1 MQVDETKNEGL
12 SREYSVTLTAKEIG
26 ERVDARLSEVGGTV
40 RVPGFR
46 PGKVPMSV
54 LRQRYSKAVMGEV
67 LEKAVTETSQEVLD
81 ERELRPA
88 VQPKIEITSFEE
100 GQDLV
105 YTINVDLM
113 PEITPMDFSKLEL
126 TRLKATA
133 SDAEVDDALNRLA
146 KDFRN
151 SEPLKKARAAKE
163 GDLVVIDFVGKIDG
177 EAFDGGSAEGHR
189 LELGSNTFIPGF
201 EEQLVGAKKG
211 DEVEVKVAFPENYGA
226 ENLAGKDAVF
236 EVKVNEIEEYVDT
249 VIDDAFATNMGL
261 ESLDQLKG
269 HLRERIE
276 ADYGNVARGRLK
288 RDLLD
293 KLHEG
298 HDFEVPEGMVETEFE
313 QIWTQY
319 ERAKTAG
326 ETDPEDEG
334 KSEDEIKEEYRNI
347 AKRRV
352 MLGMLLSEVGRVNE
366 IAVGQDEVNRAI
378 VQEAQKYPGQEQQV
392 LEFYQN
398 NPQANAS
405 LRAPLMEDKVI
416 DFIIEMAQV
425 TDKEVSAEDL
435 MKDPDEDGA
444 PAKKAASKK
453 AGAKKSSAK
462 KSAAKKAG
470 AKKAA
475 AKKDA
480 D

>member
-1 MQVDETKNEGL
+1 MQVEETKNEGL
-12 SREYSVTLTAKEIG
+12 SREYSVTLTADEIG
-26 ERVDARLSEVGGTV
+26 ARIDARLTEVGGTV
-40 RVPGFR
+40 RIPGFR
-46 PGKVPMSV
+46 PGKAPIAV
-54 LRQRYSKAVMGEV
+54 LRQRYGKSVMGEV

-81 ERELRPA
+81 ERDLRPA
-88 VQPKIEITSFEE
+88 VQPKIEISSFDE
-100 GQDLV
+100 GKDLV

-126 TRLKATA
+126 TRLKAKA
-133 SDAEVDDALNRLA
+133 SDAEVDDALGRLA

-151 SEPLKKARAAKE
+151 SEPLKKARAAKS

-177 EAFDGGSAEGHR
+177 VAFDGGSAEGHR
-189 LELGSNTFIPGF
+189 LELGSGTFIPGF
-201 EEQLVGAKKG
+201 EDQLIGAKKG

-236 EVKVNEIEEYVDT
+236 EVKVNDIEEYVDT
-249 VIDDAFATNMGL
+249 VIDDTFATNMGL

-269 HLRERIE
+269 HLRDRIE
-276 ADYGNVARGRLK
+276 ADYANVARGRLK
-288 RDLLD
+288 RELLD
-293 KLHEG
+293 QLHEG
-298 HDFEVPEGMVETEFE
+298 HDFEVPTGMVESEFE

-319 ERAKTAG
+319 ERAKAAG

-334 KSEDEIKEEYRNI
+334 KSEDDIKEEYRSI

-366 IAVGQDEVNRAI
+366 ISVGQDEVNRAI

-392 LEFYQN
+392 LQFYQN

-416 DFIIEMAQV
+416 DFILEMAQV
-425 TDKEVSAEDL
+425 EDKEVSVEDL
-435 MKDPDEDGA
+435 MKDPDEDEGSTGKSA
-444 PAKKAASKK
+444 AKKSSAKKA
-453 AGAKKSSAK
+453 SAK

-475 AKKDA
+475 AKKDE

>member
-1 MQVDETKNEGL
+1 MQVEETKNEGL
-12 SREYSVTLTAKEIG
+12 SREYSVTLTADEIG
-26 ERVDARLSEVGGTV
+26 ARIDARLTEVGSTV
-40 RVPGFR
+40 RIPGFR
-46 PGKVPMSV
+46 PGKAPIAV
-54 LRQRYSKAVMGEV
+54 LRQRYGKSVMGEV

-81 ERELRPA
+81 ERDLRPA
-88 VQPKIEITSFEE
+88 VQPKIEISSFDE
-100 GQDLV
+100 GKDLV

-126 TRLKATA
+126 TRLKAKA
-133 SDAEVDDALNRLA
+133 SDAEVDDALGRLA

-151 SEPLKKARAAKE
+151 SEPLKKARAAKS

-177 EAFDGGSAEGHR
+177 VAFDGGSAEGHR
-189 LELGSNTFIPGF
+189 LELGSGTFIPGF
-201 EEQLVGAKKG
+201 EDQLIGAKKG

-236 EVKVNEIEEYVDT
+236 EVKVNDIEEYVDT
-249 VIDDAFATNMGL
+249 VIDDTFATNMGL

-269 HLRERIE
+269 HLRDRIE
-276 ADYGNVARGRLK
+276 ADYANVARGRLK
-288 RDLLD
+288 RELLD
-293 KLHEG
+293 QLHEG
-298 HDFEVPEGMVETEFE
+298 HDFEVPTGMVESEFE

-319 ERAKTAG
+319 ERAKAAG

-334 KSEDEIKEEYRNI
+334 KSEDDIKEEYRSI

-366 IAVGQDEVNRAI
+366 ISVGQDEVNRAI

-392 LEFYQN
+392 LQFYQN

-416 DFIIEMAQV
+416 DFILEMAQV
-425 TDKEVSAEDL
+425 EDKEVSVEDL
-435 MKDPDEDGA
+435 MKDPDEDEGSTGKSA
-444 PAKKAASKK
+444 AKKSSAKKA
-453 AGAKKSSAK
+453 SAK

-475 AKKDA
+475 AKKDE

>member
-151 SEPLKKARAAKE
+151 SEPLKKARAATQ

-177 EAFDGGSAEGHR
+177 EKFDGGAGEGFE
-189 LELGSNTFIPGF
+189 LVLGSNQFIAGF
-201 EEQLVGAKKG
+201 EDQLIGAKAG
-211 DEVEVKVAFPENYGA
+211 DEVEVKVAFPEDYHA
-226 ENLAGKDAVF
+226 KNLAGKDAVF
-236 EVKVNEIEEYVDT
+236 DVTVKEVKAPEDVA
-249 VIDDAFATNMGL
+249 IDDELAKKVGL
-261 ESLDQLKG
+261 ESLEDLTSRVK
-269 HLRERIE
+269 ERIE
-276 ADYGNVARGRLK
+276 SDYKRLSRSHLK
-288 RDLLD
+288 RALLD
-293 KLHEG
+293 KLDEAHE
-298 HDFEVPEGMVETEFE
+298 FELPKGMVDAEFE
-313 QIWTQY
+313 QIWRQVEGA
-319 ERAKTAG
+319 ERDEEDKDKT
-326 ETDPEDEG
+326 DE
-334 KSEDEIKEEYRNI
+334 ELKEEYRKI
-347 AKRRV
+347 AERRV
-352 MLGMLLSEVGRVNE
+352 RLGLVLAEIGKRAEVQVPSQE
-366 IAVGQDEVNRAI
+366 LQQAI
-378 VQEAQKYPGQEQQV
+378 QQQAIREAQYMQMQGQNISPQEV
-392 LEFYQN
+392 LKFYQQ
-398 NPQANAS
+398 NPGAIQQI
-405 LRAPLMEDKVI
+405 RAPLFEEKVV
-416 DFIIEMAQV
+416 DYIIERAEV
-425 TDKEVSAEDL
+425 KDKTVSKDKL
-435 MKDPDEDGA
+435 MEEPEGEEA
-444 PAKKAASKK
+444 FI
-453 AGAKKSSAK
+453 
-462 KSAAKKAG
+462 
-470 AKKAA
+470 
-475 AKKDA
+475 
-480 D
+480 